1 MREIVIE
8 ACVESLA
15 ESLAAERGGANRLEL
30 CANMVVSGTTPSDAL
45 IVAVKSAVKIPVSVM
60 IRPRGGSFVHSATEI
75 VGMHRDIERA
85 IELGA
90 DMVVIGVLDDSMRV
104 NEPATRALVR
114 RAGATPVT
122 FHKAFDE
129 IVDQREALESLV
141 DAGVSR
147 VLTSGGAPT
156 AVDGRAALA
165 RLVEQA
171 AGRLSIM
178 AGGRVRGGNVCELVR
193 DSSVRE
199 VHARCADDETVIREL
214 RTALAW

>member
-1 MREIVIE
+1 MREIAIE

-30 CANMVVSGTTPSDAL
+30 CANMAVSGTTPSDDL

-90 DMVVIGVLDDSMRV
+90 DMVVIGVLDDSMRI

-114 RAGATPVT
+114 RAGETPVT

-178 AGGRVRGGNVCELVR
+178 AGGRVRGANVCELVR

-214 RTALAW
+214 RTALAR